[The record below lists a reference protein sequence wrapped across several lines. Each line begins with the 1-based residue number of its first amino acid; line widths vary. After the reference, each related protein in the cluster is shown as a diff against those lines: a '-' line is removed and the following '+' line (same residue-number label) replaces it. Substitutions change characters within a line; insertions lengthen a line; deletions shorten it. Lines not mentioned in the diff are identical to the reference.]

1 MIGRR
6 TVLQMLAASPLLASG
21 GLAAQSAPAFAGA
34 RILLSGNR
42 LWMQA
47 HFGSRGPYA
56 FIIDTGTVL
65 NLIERRT
72 ARELGLRELRPV
84 RLFGVGGVQE
94 FTLYQA
100 EDVRLGNARVGDVR
114 FGAYPGEDLPLH
126 PEARGALAASVVTT
140 ADSDLDFDSLEWR
153 IYPGGRAPAAGF
165 ERLPARI
172 DAAATRDGAPRI
184 FINAEIDGQTGR
196 FLLDTGA
203 PTPLSLGP
211 ALTRRIGLWN
221 DRTPFVPQHWRG
233 IGGEGAAIRIVRGR
247 ALSLGG
253 IRFDRPLIS
262 LVDPDARE
270 RDHDGIIGL
279 PITQQM
285 NLSTEVGPGRIWARR
300 NARTA
305 PPERYGMSG
314 LWADPREG
322 RLVIV
327 QVSPGS
333 PAADA
338 GLEVGDE
345 IHGVPL
351 AQWIRPLAGRPGDV
365 LSITYR
371 RAGQERTTRL
381 TLRPYL

>member
-1 MIGRR
+1 
-6 TVLQMLAASPLLASG
+6 MLAATPLLAPG
-21 GLAAQSAPAFAGA
+21 RLAAQHAPAFAGA
-34 RILLSGNR
+34 RILLRGNR

-47 HFGSRGPYA
+47 HFGPRGPYA

-84 RLFGVGGVQE
+84 RLVGVGGVQE

-114 FGAYPGEDLPLH
+114 FGAYPGEDLPFH

-153 IYPGGRAPAAGF
+153 IYPGGRTPVAGF

-172 DAAATRDGAPRI
+172 DAAASRDGAPRI
-184 FINAEIDGQTGR
+184 FVNAEIDGQTGR

-211 ALTRRIGLWN
+211 AMTRRVGYWN
-221 DRTPFVPQHWRG
+221 DRTPFSPQQWRG
-233 IGGEGAAIRIVRGR
+233 IGGEGAAIRIVRGQ

-253 IRFDRPLIS
+253 LRFERPLVS
-262 LVDPDARE
+262 LVDPNSRD

-279 PITQQM
+279 PIIQQM
-285 NLSTEVGPGRIWARR
+285 NLSTEVGPGRIWAKR
-300 NARTA
+300 NAQPA

-314 LWADPREG
+314 LWAEPRG
-322 RLVIV
+322 DHLVLAI
-327 QVSPGS
+327 VSPGS

-338 GLEVGDE
+338 GLQAGDE

-351 AQWIRPLAGRPGDV
+351 AMLVRALGGGPGDV
-365 LSITYR
+365 VPVTYR